1 MDAPMMNIVTK
12 TYESL
17 LPFLVVDAISTQGA
31 SFNSTSV
38 RLIDQG
44 WAWLVSGRKL
54 LVWKFR
60 DSKSTS
66 DRKTRR
72 ILSPCFELNLPQ
84 SDLSHRADLVN
95 IFFVPQ
101 NPNTSMRAIT
111 VPAAVAI
118 SPEGTVRFWSSIA
131 SERYTELQMQD
142 SQGLEFCTLSAL
154 SALEYICGTTSGSV
168 YILTI
173 DIAAHDTKSILN
185 FIPLT
190 SSSGLLSGFSRRVTT
205 LFFGPLASDVGSESR
220 RPLVAVPK
228 YSQTTIE
235 KTGSVDRPFFVMS
248 SSFKLRQW
256 SRSNNGPNST
266 NQIVREWDLQRSVLT
281 KLMTNLGLS
290 ESDTLNFWPID
301 MITTKTKDLLIL
313 IVTLNTSRENA
324 INYATCIFNPYRAD
338 DNITSL
344 TILRSHTWHY
354 SNESEDQLLALRFL
368 ERRASSSLCFM
379 YDKKFL
385 FLASVEN
392 DILDAIDYGIQQD
405 AIFGAGMVDNHPI
418 LFTQRDGLIY
428 VVPVA
433 SDRSRIGAGN
443 ETSLQIEIRH
453 HGDTE
458 PTQQASIREVQN
470 CPDPDRSEP
479 MLIEIDAEDDESD
492 ANDASRSATKD
503 QSINRSSN
511 QSVLNK
517 SVDQSKQKAKEIA
530 EVLGENKE
538 FEWVQ
543 QIDRRQYEA
552 ASETLAKL
560 SENTEMLVDR
570 KDTLAALSKLCKLAV

>member
-1 MDAPMMNIVTK
+1 MNIITK

-31 SFNSTSV
+31 NFNSTSV

-54 LVWKFR
+54 LVWKFK
-60 DSKSTS
+60 DTKSPAN
-66 DRKTRR
+66 RKTRR

-84 SDLSHRADLVN
+84 SDLAHRADLVN
-95 IFFVPQ
+95 VFFMPQ
-101 NPNTSMRAIT
+101 NPNTSMRAVT
-111 VPAAVAI
+111 VPAALAV

-131 SERYTELQMQD
+131 SERYTESQVQD
-142 SQGLEFCTLSAL
+142 SQGLEFCTLSTL

-168 YILTI
+168 YVLAI
-173 DIAAHDTKSILN
+173 DIAAHDSKSVLS

-190 SSSGLLSGFSRRVTT
+190 STSGILSGFSRRMTT
-205 LFFGPLASDVGSESR
+205 LFFGPLATDVGSDSR
-220 RPLVAVPK
+220 RPLIAVPK
-228 YSQTTIE
+228 YSQSTIE

-266 NQIVREWDLQRSVLT
+266 NQIVREWDLHRSVLT
-281 KLMTNLGLS
+281 KLMSGLGLT
-290 ESDTLNFWPID
+290 ETDTLNFWPID

-313 IVTLNTSRENA
+313 IVTLNASRENA
-324 INYATCIFNPYRAD
+324 ISYATCIFNPYRAD

-379 YDKKFL
+379 YDKRFL

-405 AIFGAGMVDNHPI
+405 AIFGAGMIDNHPI

-433 SDRSRIGAGN
+433 SDKSRIGVGN
-443 ETSLQIEIRH
+443 ETSLQIDVRH
-453 HGDTE
+453 HGTSE
-458 PTQQASIREVQN
+458 TQQAVSVPESKQDIGH
-470 CPDPDRSEP
+470 DRSEP
-479 MLIEIDAEDDESD
+479 MLIEIEVEEEDSELS
-492 ANDASRSATKD
+492 NASKSTSKD
-503 QSINRSSN
+503 YSHRDKSSNNQSI
-511 QSVLNK
+511 LNK
-517 SVDQSKQKAKEIA
+517 STDQSKQKAKEIA
-530 EVLGENKE
+530 EILGESKE

-543 QIDRRQYEA
+543 QIDNRQYEA
-552 ASETLAKL
+552 ASETLSKL
-560 SENTEMLVDR
+560 VEDTEILVDR
-570 KDTLAALSKLCKLAV
+570 KDTLIALSKLAKLAV